1 MSKNN
6 TLSIKKQRAIETLA
20 TSGNVAEAARA
31 ANVSRK
37 TLYRWLRQSD
47 FTEALE
53 VAAQESLANLSR
65 ELVRLGA
72 QSVTTL
78 EEAMTDTEAAA
89 STKVRAAD
97 VVLARLLQLRELV
110 SIESRLTA
118 LEKTEG
124 MQHEQY

>member
-110 SIESRLTA
+110 SIELRLAA
-118 LEKTEG
+118 LEKKSGSTA
-124 MQHEQY
+124 

>member
-65 ELVRLGA
+65 ELVCLGA
-72 QSVTTL
+72 QAVTAL
-78 EEAMTDTEAAA
+78 EGAMTDTEAAT

-110 SIESRLTA
+110 SIELRLAA
-118 LEKTEG
+118 LEKKSGSTA
-124 MQHEQY
+124 